1 VIKKNVILE
10 GIQIDTTDRDV
21 FNLFEA
27 AVLVMQK
34 KWDRNLYS
42 INDPHFVNSVG
53 SGSDFVFKYDYESPQ
68 EFFEAM
74 GTKYSH
80 GKESVVNEI
89 ETLDSDYGNDDMF
102 QTYDSSIEEWKE
114 GHIIKQFT
122 EDNFNLLME
131 YFKLRKLNE
140 YIKLRHK
147 PKDKQILALTKF
159 FNRDKNKYD
168 FKMIEAI
175 TISHQENTDAA
186 YRDGY
191 EEWIKDTY
199 TNLTPYGIITNE
211 AFYKYSIA
219 AVHAVHQILVNR
231 LDRQTVKLSDIIR
244 VAYQAKNCRWTEE
257 VIQDRLDFYDIEKF
271 VNSSF
276 QNDVK
281 EAIEGQMEK
290 FMDEEVENKTSL
302 ADMEAGIRELESMG
316 VEIGGWKVNNVTP
329 DKKFKYEIDSVDIE
343 NRKFHVRLWDME
355 ENKSVAGFM
364 TLDGVKKLATMP
376 TLFDAE
382 QMLNETICLNE
393 FSLPDKM
400 RISLIEQAKYK
411 SVKNVSVTLNELN
424 VRPIVYKPEPGV
436 LEYNELW
443 TSQDIEALRKQREFS
458 HLPLQEA
465 LDKFINERMSK
476 NVKYLGAVLEDY
488 EFIPYDNEQLE
499 YNYWMKVNIRL

>member
-34 KWDRNLYS
+34 KWDRNRYS

-53 SGSDFVFKYDYESPQ
+53 KGSDIVFKYDYESPQ

-80 GKESVVNEI
+80 GEESVVNEI
-89 ETLDSDYGNDDMF
+89 ETLDSDYGYDDMF
-102 QTYDSSIEEWKE
+102 QTYESSMEDWEE
-114 GHIIKQFT
+114 GNIIKQFT
-122 EDNFNLLME
+122 DENFSLLME
-131 YFKLRKLNE
+131 YFKLRKLND

-147 PKDKQILALTKF
+147 PKDKQIQALTKF

-168 FKMIEAI
+168 FKMIETI

-186 YRDGY
+186 YKDGY
-191 EEWIKDTY
+191 KEWIKDTY
-199 TNLTPYGIITNE
+199 TNLKPYGIITNE
-211 AFYKYSIA
+211 AFHKYSIA
-219 AVHAVHQILVNR
+219 AVNAVHQILVNR

-244 VAYQAKNCRWTEE
+244 IAYEAKNCRWSEE
-257 VIQDRLDFYDIEKF
+257 IIQNRFDFYDGEIF
-271 VNSSF
+271 DNSSF
-276 QNDVK
+276 QKDVNK
-281 EAIEGQMEK
+281 AIKDQTEN
-290 FMDEEVENKTSL
+290 FMDEETEDKSSL
-302 ADMEAGIRELESMG
+302 EEMEAGIRELESMG
-316 VEIGGWKVNNVTP
+316 VKIGGWSINNVTP

-343 NRKFHVRLWDME
+343 NRKFHVRLWDMDE
-355 ENKSVAGFM
+355 DKSVAGFM
-364 TLDGVKKLATMP
+364 SLDGVKKLATIP

-382 QMLNETICLNE
+382 QMLNETIYLNE

-400 RISLIEQAKYK
+400 RISFIEEAKSK
-411 SVKNVSVTLNELN
+411 NVKNISVTLNELSTS
-424 VRPIVYKPEPGV
+424 PIVYKPEPGV

-443 TSQDIEALRKQREFS
+443 TSKDIAALRKQHEFS

-476 NVKYLGAVLEDY
+476 NIKYLGAVLDDY
-488 EFIPYDNEQLE
+488 EFIPHDNEQLE